1 MNSLPV
7 VYKHQANVWMN
18 SEIFFSWFHNEFA
31 PFIQLELINMGQE
44 AKALLLIDNCS
55 AHPPENVLTSEDGK
69 IKAKFL
75 PPNVTSLIQP
85 MDQGVIEYIKRRY
98 RKGLLRSLLFS
109 TEKPDTITFLK
120 SINIL
125 HVIER
130 ISTAWNEV
138 PFSIIKSSWK
148 ELLQTPDNEIMDSF
162 TPSTPLSPSLNTE
175 FIKDFHHLGFAL
187 LESDIIS
194 WMEKDRY
201 DICQHLTEIE
211 IIKAVTEYYK
221 ETDSLENDEEGNIV
235 ANLHLSEEVSNVQAM
250 DMFDK
255 CLGWL
260 RLQAEAT
267 PSNISVLLSLK
278 ELAASK
284 INYDDCDSD

>member
-1 MNSLPV
+1 
-7 VYKHQANVWMN
+7 
-18 SEIFFSWFHNEFA
+18 
-31 PFIQLELINMGQE
+31 
-44 AKALLLIDNCS
+44 
-55 AHPPENVLTSEDGK
+55 
-69 IKAKFL
+69 
-75 PPNVTSLIQP
+75 
-85 MDQGVIEYIKRRY
+85 
-98 RKGLLRSLLFS
+98 
-109 TEKPDTITFLK
+109 
-120 SINIL
+120 
-125 HVIER
+125 
-130 ISTAWNEV
+130 
-138 PFSIIKSSWK
+138 
-148 ELLQTPDNEIMDSF
+148 MDSF
-162 TPSTPLSPSLNTE
+162 TPSTPLSPSLNTD

-221 ETDSLENDEEGNIV
+221 ETDSLKNDEEGNIV